1 MPKLK
6 KGTIIPTEK
15 ENEVINQGIAQDAD
29 TFELSDDEFKQIKRV
44 GRPVSEVTK
53 DRVTIR
59 LSQEVTEYF
68 RSRGKGW
75 QTRIDEILVDYVET
89 HR

>member
-6 KGTIIPTEK
+6 KRTRIPTEK
-15 ENEVINQGIAQDAD
+15 ENGAINKGIAEDSD
-29 TFELSDDEFKQIKRV
+29 TYELSKDEFQQLKRV

-59 LSQEVTEYF
+59 LSHEVTEYF
-68 RSRGKGW
+68 RATGKGW
-75 QTRIDEILVDYVET
+75 QTQIDEILVDYVEN